1 MNAAEWIAAYG
12 RAWVGRDPEAA
23 VALFTEDAVYRS
35 SPFREP
41 SVGSEG
47 IRDYWTRAT
56 STQEEL
62 DLRFG
67 DPIVEG
73 SKVVVEW
80 WAIMRDEGD
89 WITLPG
95 ALLLRFAGRRP
106 LRGATRVLARRGR
119 PARPPARLGPL
130 TRPDRSRPGA
140 RHQDVSKGQ
149 SQAAACGALSRREL
163 ARRPPGQRSSPG
175 AMAGVRPIVSPMA
188 MRGQTPPWLPWTWPS
203 TGRRPGPGAGPGR

>member
-1 MNAAEWIAAYG
+1 VEEEEAMNAADWIAAYG
-12 RAWVGRDPEAA
+12 RAWVGRDPKAA
-23 VALFTEDAVYRS
+23 VELFTDDAVYRS

-56 STQEEL
+56 STQDQL

-73 SKVVVEW
+73 NKVVVEW

-95 ALLLRFAGRRP
+95 ALLLRFRDDGRCEELREYWHVEDGRRDP
-106 LRGATRVLARRGR
+106 
-119 PARPPARLGPL
+119 
-130 TRPDRSRPGA
+130 
-140 RHQDVSKGQ
+140 
-149 SQAAACGALSRREL
+149 
-163 ARRPPGQRSSPG
+163 PPG
-175 AMAGVRPIVSPMA
+175 
-188 MRGQTPPWLPWTWPS
+188 W
-203 TGRRPGPGAGPGR
+203 GR